1 MPMNMKKHLV
11 LISVLLLSSCAT
23 ATSFSAAD
31 DVRTLAIALRD
42 GNYAAIESHIDKR
55 ALKAQAM
62 QIARDV
68 AIEEGAKQLG
78 SGLGA
83 QVASI
88 AAVDAL
94 KPVIEALADRAIEP
108 DALAFFAR
116 QAGVNENLQIPS
128 RFRATLALKTINDG
142 RVCVVDDK
150 TKRCM
155 LYFGKYENGWRLN
168 GVDEATLRMRIKS

>member
-1 MPMNMKKHLV
+1 MRRFMKIYFVFTGL
-11 LISVLLLSSCAT
+11 LLLSSCAT
-23 ATSFSAAD
+23 ATSYSAAD
-31 DVRTLAIALRD
+31 DVRALAIGLRD
-42 GNYAAIESHIDKR
+42 RNYAAIESHIDKR

-78 SGLGA
+78 NGLGA

-108 DALAFFAR
+108 DALAYFAR

-128 RFRATLALKTINDG
+128 RFRATLALKSVNDG

-168 GVDEATLRMRIKS
+168 GIDETTLRLRIKN